1 MRIVRRQVI
10 RHAMAFLVWHGTEG
24 YRTGVLCCN
33 VLCDDCTVFQLT
45 HRLHWQLGSRT
56 YSSRAQSSSPH
67 YSCSF
72 QLLQQLQVRRQIT
85 HCDAKSDRVTTVYDM
100 HWHTNLIP
108 SVIYIYQLS
117 NFASL
122 HMPLPQPLHSN
133 TPRYVDHI
141 TALVGLIVRSCER
154 CQTWMGITHEQVKLW
169 LQEWVWERCTA
180 KQEKDIKPVVAT
192 TARKSYQWVRG
203 HCLF

>member
-1 MRIVRRQVI
+1 
-10 RHAMAFLVWHGTEG
+10 MAFLVWHGTEG

-56 YSSRAQSSSPH
+56 CSSRAQSSSPH

-122 HMPLPQPLHSN
+122 HMPLPQPLQELVCQWQLAFQY
-133 TPRYVDHI
+133 TPICRPYHRTCGLDCKVLWKMPDMDGHHTWTSKIMI
-141 TALVGLIVRSCER
+141 TGVGVREVH
-154 CQTWMGITHEQVKLW
+154 CQT
-169 LQEWVWERCTA
+169 
-180 KQEKDIKPVVAT
+180 
-192 TARKSYQWVRG
+192 RKG
-203 HCLF
+203 HQTSSCNHS